1 MGEKDITYFKSCFWQ
16 RVKPPRRFL
25 AFPIQPSMTLYF
37 DMFQNLS
44 DKLSGVLKTLGGKSK
59 LSEDNISDALTEV
72 RKALLSADV
81 HFKVA
86 REFVDQVKSA
96 CLGQEVLKSVEPG
109 QQVVK
114 IINDELVKLL
124 GEGNSALLTDR
135 PLRVLMVGL
144 HGAGKTTTSAKLAKH
159 LAKDGRTPMLVA
171 CDVYR
176 PAAIDQLEFLANQEN
191 FSCYLDRENKDVS
204 AIARAGW
211 EKSKSNGSDLVIFD
225 TAGRLQIDDNLVDE
239 LDRLK
244 KEIDPHEIL
253 LVADAALG
261 QEAVNVA
268 KTFHERLGLSGIIL
282 TKIDGDARGGA
293 ALSMK
298 KVTGAPIKFM
308 GTGEKIDE
316 FEAFHPDRL
325 ASRILGMGDVVSL
338 VEKAQEH
345 FDEEESARMAE
356 KMLKAEFDF
365 EDFLTQMRQMKK
377 LGSMGSI
384 AQMLPGM
391 SNVQVGDKEEA
402 ALGRHEAIILSM
414 TKQERRFPRI
424 IGGSRRK
431 RIADGA
437 GVQIR
442 DVNLLIKQFSQ
453 MQKMMRKMKG
463 GKMKQLMNAFGGG
476 SGGGLPD
483 LDGMDPKQLAKLA
496 KQFK

>member
-1 MGEKDITYFKSCFWQ
+1 
-16 RVKPPRRFL
+16 
-25 AFPIQPSMTLYF
+25 
-37 DMFQNLS
+37 
-44 DKLSGVLKTLGGKSK
+44 
-59 LSEDNISDALTEV
+59 
-72 RKALLSADV
+72 
-81 HFKVA
+81 
-86 REFVDQVKSA
+86 
-96 CLGQEVLKSVEPG
+96 
-109 QQVVK
+109 
-114 IINDELVKLL
+114 
-124 GEGNSALLTDR
+124 
-135 PLRVLMVGL
+135 
-144 HGAGKTTTSAKLAKH
+144 

-176 PAAIDQLEFLANQEN
+176 PAAIDQLEFLAKQES
-191 FSCYLDRENKDVS
+191 FSCYLDRESKDVS

-391 SNVQVGDKEEA
+391 GNVQVGDKEEA

-476 SGGGLPD
+476 GLPD